1 MSAAHKDDQVLD
13 LGSEKYSGYHSAIL
27 LASASIVAFAGAA
40 AAEVSFGG
48 DAELGYNDNID
59 DGVYY
64 SVGLTVKASA
74 ELDNGLTASA
84 SLDVDIAEQDAFTG
98 GSVDTSDYVLTLSG
112 ANASLSFGDVAV
124 AADANWAG
132 VTNMEAD
139 VFAEAGDNGEDAV
152 LAGSVTFGAVTAA
165 VSFNVTD
172 PANNTD
178 ELDAMQFAVTADL
191 GAVSVVAAYQDEDN
205 AGGEVTAVAVSGSFA
220 GADVTLAFADEA
232 NTETSTGLQV
242 SYPVGPVTATV
253 FFVDNSVSDD
263 NSGIKV
269 AYAEGPLSVTAWY
282 HDGADEDQGID
293 VSYDLGNGLNL
304 FAGDSEDDGSYV
316 GAEYDLGGGAALLV
330 SYGDDAGNDEIGPKE
345 YKDGTTVAV
354 SFAF

>member
-1 MSAAHKDDQVLD
+1 MK
-13 LGSEKYSGYHSAIL
+13 KIL

-48 DAELGYNDNID
+48 DAELGYNDDIE

-64 SVGLTVKASA
+64 SVGLTVSASA

-132 VTNMEAD
+132 VTNMESD
-139 VFAEAGDNGEDAV
+139 NFAEAGDNGEDAV

-165 VSFNVTD
+165 VSYNVTD
-172 PANNTD
+172 PANDTD
-178 ELDAMQFAVTADL
+178 ELDAMQFAATADL
-191 GAVSVVAAYQDEDN
+191 GAASVIVAYQDEDN
-205 AGGEVTAVAVSGSFA
+205 AGGEVLGIAVSGSFG
-220 GADVTLAFADEA
+220 GADVTVAYADQ
-232 NTETSTGLQV
+232 TDVETSTGIQV
-242 SYPVGPVTATV
+242 AYPVGPVTATV
-253 FFVDNSVSDD
+253 FYVSNDTVDD
-263 NSGIKV
+263 NYGLAL
-269 AYAEGPLSVTAWY
+269 AYAEGPLSVSAWV
-282 HDGADEDQGID
+282 HEGNDEDRGIN
-293 VSYDLGNGLNL
+293 VSYDMGNGLNL
-304 FAGDSEDDGSYV
+304 FAGDSEDDGTYV
-316 GAEYDLGGGAALLV
+316 AAEYDLGGGAALLV
-330 SYGDDAGNDEIGPKE
+330 SYGDDDGNDEIGPNE
-345 YKDGTTVAV
+345 YNDGTTVAV